1 MLLLLQR
8 ASPDER
14 LPVQFVDDVELAYI
28 MRRYREI
35 HDLVHVVLGQPT
47 NMLGEVTVK
56 MFEGLQTGLFMCAT
70 GGIFGAFRLGRR
82 LDDIIYLY
90 SMLNIITIPC
100 SEKCNLL
107 NNI

>member
-1 MLLLLQR
+1 MLLQR

-14 LPVQFVDDVELAYI
+14 PPVQFVDDVELAYI

-56 MFEGLQTGLFMCAT
+56 MFEGLQTGLFMCAS
-70 GGIFGAFRLGRR
+70 GGILGAVRLGRR
-82 LDDIIYLY
+82 LDYF
-90 SMLNIITIPC
+90 T
-100 SEKCNLL
+100 LL
-107 NNI
+107 ILLGSARNQPDS

>member
-1 MLLLLQR
+1 VPLSDVFNSDYCCRCCYWLQR

-14 LPVQFVDDVELAYI
+14 PPVQFVDNVELAYI

-70 GGIFGAFRLGRR
+70 GGILGAVRLGRR
-82 LDDIIYLY
+82 LDNIVYQY
-90 SMLNIITIPC
+90 SRFNA
-100 SEKCNLL
+100 
-107 NNI
+107 